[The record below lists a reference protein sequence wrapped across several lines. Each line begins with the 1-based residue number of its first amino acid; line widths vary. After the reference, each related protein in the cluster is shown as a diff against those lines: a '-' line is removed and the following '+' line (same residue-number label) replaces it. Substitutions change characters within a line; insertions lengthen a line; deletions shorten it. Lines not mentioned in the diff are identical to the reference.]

1 MKRICALTM
10 VRNDEFYLRKW
21 VEYYGAQLGREN
33 LYVYFDGVDQQV
45 PEWCEGVNICV
56 REKVVG
62 QVAKAD
68 KGRIN
73 FLSERAAELLGS
85 YDLVIGTDA
94 DEILVVDPAL
104 GLSLAEFLSRQKIA
118 TSLSGLGVD
127 VGQHDSGAFPLSLP
141 VCLSTWT
148 VLFFPLI
155 KHCISFTTF
164 HLCGNSCLRN

>member
-45 PEWCEGVNICV
+45 PEWCEGVNVCV

-85 YDLVIGTDA
+85 CVARIYLT
-94 DEILVVDPAL
+94 
-104 GLSLAEFLSRQKIA
+104 RY
-118 TSLSGLGVD
+118 LGVGGTCSGD
-127 VGQHDSGAFPLSLP
+127 GEACQLKLQLICHEYSGQAY
-141 VCLSTWT
+141 ST
-148 VLFFPLI
+148 VDKP
-155 KHCISFTTF
+155 
-164 HLCGNSCLRN
+164 RRMYQ